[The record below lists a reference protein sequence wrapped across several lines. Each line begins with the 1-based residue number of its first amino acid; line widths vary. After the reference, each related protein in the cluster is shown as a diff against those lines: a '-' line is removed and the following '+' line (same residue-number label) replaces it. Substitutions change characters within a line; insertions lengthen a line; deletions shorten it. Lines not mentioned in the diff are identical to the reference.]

1 MNNRKSPRGYA
12 RLVGVASNSD
22 GHTRITS
29 SKNFKLYNGNSE
41 THKQMLNKAMQ
52 FMTEVENRGLSMN
65 NISRGECSAILEDIG
80 MSIEDTPAV

>member
-1 MNNRKSPRGYA
+1 MKNRKSRRGYA

-22 GHTRITS
+22 GHTRITTA
-29 SKNFKLYNGNSE
+29 KNFKLYNGSTE
-41 THKQMLNKAMQ
+41 THKQMFNKAME

-80 MSIEDTPAV
+80 MNIEDMPTV